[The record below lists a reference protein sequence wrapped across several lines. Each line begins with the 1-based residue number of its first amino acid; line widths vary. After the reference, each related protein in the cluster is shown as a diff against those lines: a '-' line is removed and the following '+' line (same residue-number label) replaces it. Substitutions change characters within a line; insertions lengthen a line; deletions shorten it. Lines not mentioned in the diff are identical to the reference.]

1 MIKSFKKRLAAI
13 VTVGPTV
20 LWLGAFL
27 MIPLAYVIGISFLT
41 KNAYGG
47 VDFAP
52 TVSNY
57 ISLFQSEYAK
67 VFLDSLWLSL
77 ETTVICLLVGYPFAY
92 IIANAP
98 RKWKP
103 VLVLLLM
110 LPFWTNSLIRTYG
123 WNTLLRTEGI
133 INHVLQNLGLIE
145 KPLEML
151 YTDRELTY
159 FLIARKQKFSNYIT
173 PNKRPGFPD
182 FYICI
187 CKSIC
192 LILSYNSHLS
202 ITRRKKLEKG

>member
-110 LPFWTNSLIRTYG
+110 LP
-123 WNTLLRTEGI
+123 
-133 INHVLQNLGLIE
+133 
-145 KPLEML
+145 
-151 YTDRELTY
+151 
-159 FLIARKQKFSNYIT
+159 
-173 PNKRPGFPD
+173 
-182 FYICI
+182 
-187 CKSIC
+187 
-192 LILSYNSHLS
+192 SHL
-202 ITRRKKLEKG
+202 